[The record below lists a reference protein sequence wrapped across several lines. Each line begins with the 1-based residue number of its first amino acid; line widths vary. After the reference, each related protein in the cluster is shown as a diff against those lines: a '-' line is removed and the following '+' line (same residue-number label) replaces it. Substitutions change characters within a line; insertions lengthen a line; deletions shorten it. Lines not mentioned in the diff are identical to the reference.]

1 MWKEIADVKTA
12 WTLAAF
18 AIAVIVTVYAKFA
31 TKPGGE
37 MRRALAIVVAAI
49 CVVAFVPMITS
60 AVHDR
65 DASRALTTYRVRVLV
80 LDPDGAPSSGAA
92 IKTTTLNETK
102 TNPDGSA
109 ELAIPR
115 GSLEE
120 DNKISIFADQGY
132 LHTRRDLTLGSDPNP
147 SVTMILERR
156 RTADLIGTVEDENN
170 HAVSDARVTV
180 AGAGGLNT
188 DQDGAFKFVGQFSPK
203 QIVTVHVEKAGYNA
217 VDQDHPAGPDPV
229 VVVLPHA
236 HRKR

>member
-1 MWKEIADVKTA
+1 
-12 WTLAAF
+12 
-18 AIAVIVTVYAKFA
+18 
-31 TKPGGE
+31 
-37 MRRALAIVVAAI
+37 
-49 CVVAFVPMITS
+49 
-60 AVHDR
+60 
-65 DASRALTTYRVRVLV
+65 
-80 LDPDGAPSSGAA
+80 
-92 IKTTTLNETK
+92 
-102 TNPDGSA
+102 
-109 ELAIPR
+109 
-115 GSLEE
+115 
-120 DNKISIFADQGY
+120 
-132 LHTRRDLTLGSDPNP
+132 
-147 SVTMILERR
+147 MILERR